1 MAQSVE
7 LLLDSATE
15 ELVRRE
21 WVLLKEAGLPTEL
34 RSSPAEHHRPHIT
47 LFAGSAISEEAEQEL
62 PALMVDLD
70 LRVRIGALMF
80 FGPHRE
86 KFIAVHQVVATVEL
100 LRLQSRVA
108 RLCGAEG
115 AGQFAPGRWTP
126 HITLARRVSSTEVAG
141 VMTELSSAGAVDRVA
156 AVRACRRWDGSA
168 RTAWLL

>member
-15 ELVRRE
+15 ELVHRE

-62 PALMVDLD
+62 PALMVGLD
-70 LRVRIGALMF
+70 LRVQIGALMF
-80 FGPHRE
+80 FGPLRQR
-86 KFIAVHQVVATVEL
+86 FVAVHQVVATVEL
-100 LRLQSRVA
+100 LELQSRVA
-108 RLCGAEG
+108 RVCGAEA
-115 AGQFAPGRWTP
+115 AGQFAPGRWTS
-126 HITLARRVSSTEVAG
+126 HVTLARRVSSSEVAG
-141 VMTELSSAGAVDRVA
+141 MVSALGSAGAVDRVA
-156 AVRACRRWDGSA
+156 MVRACRRWDGST